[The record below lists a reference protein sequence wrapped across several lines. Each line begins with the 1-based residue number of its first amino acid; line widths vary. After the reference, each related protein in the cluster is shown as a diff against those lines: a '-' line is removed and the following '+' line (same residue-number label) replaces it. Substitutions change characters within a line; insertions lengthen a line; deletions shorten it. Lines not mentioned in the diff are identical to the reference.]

1 MAEKKLQRNISFLF
15 SLLFILFFHPS
26 FASAQE
32 FQQEE
37 AIKSNIIFR
46 LSEYFTWQKE
56 NNLRKIVIAI
66 FDDQTQIYPF
76 FSSLTLER
84 KIKGKPVEIKKIHNP
99 SDLQSVQVLYV
110 DPLRSKNAKRYYES
124 VKGKNILLITDQCES
139 LDESMINLIVTKEKN
154 LSFEIN
160 KKNLESNKFSVPTE
174 VLVLGGSQL
183 EIKAVF
189 DETQRSLRQIQNK
202 VKQQQNEIENQ
213 NKIISEQSNQIENQ
227 KQTINRQNEEIK
239 NRRNIYQKLKT
250 SVDSTYNIL
259 STETAKLEEQK
270 RIINLRDKVIKN
282 QETEINDQ
290 VSILAKQLTE
300 IEEGKKEIENQ
311 KETLNLQTSEIDTQ
325 RNIISLSTLFLFI
338 LIALSV
344 IILRSNR
351 INKRI
356 NKQLSENNAKIK
368 EQKQDLEDQ
377 KRQLEI
383 SNSELESF
391 SYSVSHDLRAPLRII
406 DGYSNIIIT
415 DYNDKLDKDAVDF
428 LSKII
433 TSSKKMAV
441 LIDDLLRL
449 AKITRQSLVREKFN
463 LSNAAANII
472 NEFKSFSPERNV
484 EIKLEDN
491 IIVEADP
498 QLTKIV
504 LQNLLD
510 NAFKFTSKT
519 AKALIEVGSYEENG
533 KSIYFVRD
541 NGAGFDMQNSGKLF
555 QAFQRLHDT
564 SEFPGTGIGL
574 TIVQRIIKKH
584 GGIIRMEAQPDK
596 GASVYFTLS

>member
-1 MAEKKLQRNISFLF
+1 MAPKKLQRNITALFL
-15 SLLFILFFHPS
+15 LLFILLFYPPLS
-26 FASAQE
+26 TAQE

-56 NNLRKIVIAI
+56 TSLRKIVIAI

-76 FSSLTLER
+76 LTSLTHER

-99 SDLQSVQVLYV
+99 SDLHSVQVLYV

-124 VKGKNILLITDQCES
+124 VAGKNILLITDQCES
-139 LDESMINLIVTKEKN
+139 LDESMINLIVTKDKN

-160 KKNLESNKFSVPTE
+160 KKNLENNKFAVPTDL
-174 VLVLGGSQL
+174 LVMGGSQP

-202 VKQQQNEIENQ
+202 VKQQQKEIENQ
-213 NKIISEQSNQIENQ
+213 KKTISEQSNQVESQ
-227 KQTINRQNEEIK
+227 KQTINSQNEEIK

-250 SVDSTYNIL
+250 SVDSTYNL
-259 STETAKLEEQK
+259 LATETAKLEEQRK
-270 RIINLRDKVIKN
+270 TIEQRDKVIDK
-282 QETEINDQ
+282 QESEIANQ
-290 VSILAKQLTE
+290 VSILAKQQAE
-300 IEEGKKEIENQ
+300 IEERKKEIENQ
-311 KETLNLQTSEIDTQ
+311 KETLSLQTTKIDTQ
-325 RNIISLSTLFLFI
+325 RNIILLSTLFLLI
-338 LIALSV
+338 LITLSV

-351 INKRI
+351 VKKRI
-356 NKQLSENNAKIK
+356 NKQLIENNAKI
-368 EQKQDLEDQ
+368 EQQKKDLEDQ

-406 DGYSNIIIT
+406 DGYSNIVLT
-415 DYNDKLDKDAVDF
+415 DYRDKLDKDAVDF
-428 LSKII
+428 LSRII

-449 AKITRQSLVREKFN
+449 AKITRQSLKREKFN
-463 LSNAAANII
+463 LSNTAANII
-472 NEFKSFSPERNV
+472 EEFQSFNPERNV
-484 EIKLEDN
+484 EIKREDN

-519 AKALIEVGSYEENG
+519 EKPLIEIGSCKENG
-533 KSIYFVRD
+533 KNVYFVRD

-584 GGIIRMEAQPDK
+584 GGTIRMEAEPDK